1 MKESSSAG
9 TTPEASAPSERK
21 AAKPAG
27 SGRRGALIRGLVQ
40 VFLALAI
47 AVGAVLAGSNILK
60 ADGRPSVTTTY
71 TMKVGGVSRSYETV
85 APAAPLPKSAPI
97 IVVLAGINAPVPNEI
112 IRDRMVPYVNAD
124 MTELVYPVGVQESWN
139 AVGCC
144 GYASAH
150 NVDDVGFL
158 KALAARIDP
167 GRTRPLDVVGYSNGG
182 RMAYRMGCTNP
193 GLFDEIAIVK
203 ADPLPGCV
211 VKGRQSVLQIA
222 ALDDTAVPYK
232 PGEKGKETPPAT
244 VQVARLRA
252 AEGCGGNG
260 VSTRPGKTLLYTVWK
275 DCTAGTQVGFAV
287 YSSGGHDFPKPSST
301 QPDAASVIW
310 AFFNHQT
317 VVTPS

>member
-9 TTPEASAPSERK
+9 TTPRSSAPGRRNASE
-21 AAKPAG
+21 PAR
-27 SGRRGALIRGLVQ
+27 SGRRGTLIRRLVQ
-40 VFLALAI
+40 VVLALAI

-85 APAAPLPKSAPI
+85 APVAPLPKSAPI

-112 IRDRMVPYVNAD
+112 VRDRMVPYVNAD

-150 NVDDVGFL
+150 HVDDIGFL

-211 VKGRQSVLQIA
+211 VEGRQSVLQIA
-222 ALDDTAVPYK
+222 ALDDTAVPYQ
-232 PGEKGKETPPAT
+232 PGDKGKETPPAT

-260 VSTRPGKTLLYTVWK
+260 ASTRPGKTLLYTVWN
-275 DCTAGTQVGFAV
+275 DCTAGTHVGFAV

-310 AFFNHQT
+310 AFFNHQA